1 MDMMSEIGRW
11 LQEEEIL
18 PRVLE
23 QLGVA
28 DSFREIIMISL
39 GVIVLLGILSAFFGL
54 RLVRFWSFLIAFVT
68 GTGIAAGAAFY
79 FMENER
85 ISAIIGLG
93 VGLIL
98 AIVFAVLKRAG
109 VFLTA
114 LVFGTMMS
122 AYWIRLADWI
132 WLLLC
137 AGIGLLCALLTI
149 KLSVPVLILLTGVAG
164 AGCISWA
171 GANLLENVG
180 IKLEDWVITLI
191 VVILAV
197 LGVLVQFLM
206 ESRRRQKLHLKK
218 AAEIR
223 EKNSTENEVDKARAL
238 LDEEIQEEDFDE
250 EEDLSVSEEI
260 ITDCDEFDE
269 DMDEDIEEDIE
280 EDLDGEMD
288 EFWDDEDD
296 DVEILEIDL
305 SDEDDEV

>member
-1 MDMMSEIGRW
+1 MDMMSEVGRW

-28 DSFREIIMISL
+28 DSFTEIIMISL

-79 FMENER
+79 FMKNGR

-114 LVFGTMMS
+114 LAFGTMMS
-122 AYWIRLADWI
+122 VYWIRPADWI

-137 AGIGLLCALLTI
+137 VGIGLLCALLTI
-149 KLSVPVLILLTGVAG
+149 RLSVPVLILLTGVAG
-164 AGCISWA
+164 AGCISRA

-180 IKLEDWVITLI
+180 IKLEAWVITLI

-238 LDEEIQEEDFDE
+238 LDEEIEIQEEDFDE
-250 EEDLSVSEEI
+250 EAEEDLSVSEEPI
-260 ITDCDEFDE
+260 INTDAFDE
-269 DMDEDIEEDIE
+269 DLEEDM
-280 EDLDGEMD
+280 DGETD